1 MKTKDELLQII
12 AGVTEYSFNKLKQL
26 QCYLDEYEIQGES
39 DFFAVEIEDV
49 RGSEGDGAEMYLT
62 LKITDKET
70 GEEQYIEFQGRY
82 SSWDSSNYY
91 NSYLVEPYQEMVTF
105 YRPIK

>member
-1 MKTKDELLQII
+1 
-12 AGVTEYSFNKLKQL
+12 
-26 QCYLDEYEIQGES
+26 
-39 DFFAVEIEDV
+39 
-49 RGSEGDGAEMYLT
+49 MYLT

-70 GEEQYIEFQGRY
+70 VEEQYIEFQGRY
-82 SSWDSSNYY
+82 SSWDSSSYS

>member
-1 MKTKDELLQII
+1 MKTKGELLQII
-12 AGVTEYSFNKLKQL
+12 ASASTYSYRRLKEL
-26 QCYLDEYEIQGES
+26 SCYLDVDEIEGENNL
-39 DFFAVEIEDV
+39 FAVEVVDV
-49 RGSEGDGAEMYLT
+49 RGAEGDGADMFLT

-70 GEEQYIEFQGRY
+70 GEEQYIEFEGRY